1 MGEGVRWPQCWLEV
15 GADFE
20 AARPI
25 PLVACR
31 DFSAITWSRQRL
43 LRNAARPHLAVTS
56 PSWPLASH
64 VCSFCQDGGP
74 GPRSQCPLCCH
85 FLPLCSL
92 SGIPASLPG
101 RTAVGNRREK
111 LALPPACF
119 LPWPSLVPPAG
130 LAWPLPGGVDGAEQ
144 RARAGNS
151 APGSPQAGAVE
162 TRMLPAG
169 EGASGKA
176 ERWLYLEFI
185 HSFTHSLFIIYS
197 FVQHVHTASI

>member
-130 LAWPLPGGVDGAEQ
+130 LAWPLPGEALEGWMELSREPVPGTQLQGAPRLGLWRQ
-144 RARAGNS
+144 GCSR
-151 APGSPQAGAVE
+151 
-162 TRMLPAG
+162 L
-169 EGASGKA
+169 GKGQVG
-176 ERWLYLEFI
+176 RPRGGC
-185 HSFTHSLFIIYS
+185 T
-197 FVQHVHTASI
+197 